1 MYQTITE
8 RIRPEDHSI
17 QEPCLR
23 DLVLETVM
31 DRECIDELVEN
42 DDGMATSVED
52 FLVAGSQSQSSI
64 LRPLLMTQDT

>member
-1 MYQTITE
+1 
-8 RIRPEDHSI
+8 
-17 QEPCLR
+17 
-23 DLVLETVM
+23 M